1 MALQM
6 SRRDLDNYRSEVDR
20 AHKSVARAQGEIQT
34 YRAKES
40 SMMAQLT
47 QSLEVGGAALA
58 FGAFAGRFPNRLKLG
73 PVPTAL
79 AVGLGLSALG
89 YSGLTSYGK
98 HFANAGDGIL
108 ATYLYTTGLGLGAPA
123 ATVPAGGAATDPR
136 ALMAGIGA
144 GYPQMN
150 APYGYPG
157 HAASTPLTEAELAAM
172 AQAVPYG

>member
-40 SMMAQLT
+40 GMMAQLT

-58 FGAFAGRFPNRLKLG
+58 FGAFIGRFPNRQKIG

-79 AVGLGLSALG
+79 ALGLGLSALG
-89 YSGLTSYGK
+89 YSGLTGYGK

-108 ATYLYTTGLGLGAPA
+108 ATYLYATGLGLGTPA
-123 ATVPAGGAATDPR
+123 APGPVQQQAVQS
-136 ALMAGIGA
+136 GIG
-144 GYPQMN
+144 QL
-150 APYGYPG
+150 PYGYQQTNQLGYP
-157 HAASTPLTEAELAAM
+157 ASMPLTEAELAAM